1 MWAVFWYTL
10 YTKVGYKNIPYTF
23 ILQYQHLPE
32 PLIGWIHALML
43 FKSNSDTFE
52 CCNRIFPLTFF
63 QSLWILV
70 SVSVLQFKVQ
80 RIVHS
85 DMFCTPVASGYL
97 SFCCLSGWSSLAI
110 LLCPLTSTKSFHPK
124 SCHSLDIFFRLVVSK
139 CSSTKNHLISH
150 SVALNFSRSSSPHP
164 HNLFSCCNVNGWYL
178 IS

>member
-1 MWAVFWYTL
+1 MNRHQQEKSPSRRKSEWTWAVFWYTL
-10 YTKVGYKNIPYTF
+10 YTKVGYKNIPYTI

-52 CCNRIFPLTFF
+52 CCNRIFLLTFF

-70 SVSVLQFKVQ
+70 SVSVLQFKVH

-139 CSSTKNHLISH
+139 CSSTRNHTMFKIT
-150 SVALNFSRSSSPHP
+150 
-164 HNLFSCCNVNGWYL
+164 
-178 IS
+178 